1 MFEVSR
7 VKLSAKNNKKRMVWS
22 TLKLGRKQHFSG
34 VFSLKKPIYGPK
46 RPFLAL
52 TRSDK
57 KFSKRHRKASFQY
70 FLTSP
75 SAFESWESLL
85 QDPRKNKWQKIGRKF
100 SDRFFWN
107 LSLEIEIRPNFSNK
121 CWKHKSE
128 ALLHLYIEGIAL
140 KTFLNMFLSWLQRN
154 RVSPPPTKCALLTQ
168 NPS

>member
-121 CWKHKSE
+121 CCFLATNVENINPKHFCTYTSKESPWKR
-128 ALLHLYIEGIAL
+128 
-140 KTFLNMFLSWLQRN
+140 F
-154 RVSPPPTKCALLTQ
+154 
-168 NPS
+168 